1 MFVFLHYPTFQN
13 SSMFLVSS
21 KWNRFVVPKYQ
32 LIGSQFKL
40 QNDKISISRLSQF
53 QRSLKLMWPNCV
65 CFFYSL
71 GKMKIRRI
79 YTSTSEKQ
87 KEITL
92 ASNYCIEAVN
102 FRRLHTFEKQKEITL
117 ASNYCIEAV
126 NFIGAHKLIHFNYI
140 SI

>member
-1 MFVFLHYPTFQN
+1 
-13 SSMFLVSS
+13 
-21 KWNRFVVPKYQ
+21 
-32 LIGSQFKL
+32 
-40 QNDKISISRLSQF
+40 
-53 QRSLKLMWPNCV
+53 MWPNCV
-65 CFFYSL
+65 FFFTPW
-71 GKMKIRRI
+71 GKWKLEDF
-79 YTSTSEKQ
+79 TLPKKQ

>member
-1 MFVFLHYPTFQN
+1 
-13 SSMFLVSS
+13 
-21 KWNRFVVPKYQ
+21 
-32 LIGSQFKL
+32 
-40 QNDKISISRLSQF
+40 
-53 QRSLKLMWPNCV
+53 
-65 CFFYSL
+65 
-71 GKMKIRRI
+71 MKIRRL
-79 YTSTSEKQ
+79 YTSKKQ